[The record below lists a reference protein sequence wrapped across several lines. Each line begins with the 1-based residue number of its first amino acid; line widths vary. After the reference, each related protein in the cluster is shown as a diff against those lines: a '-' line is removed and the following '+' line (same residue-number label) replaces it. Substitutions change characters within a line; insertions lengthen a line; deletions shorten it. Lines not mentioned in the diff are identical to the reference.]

1 MTENKG
7 VSRRVEGKVLT
18 SSMDKSIVVQI
29 NRRLKHERLHKYITL
44 SSKLMAHDEK
54 NQAKVGDKVII
65 AEHRPFS
72 KRKSWVLIEIVTQ
85 AEKGSNEV
93 PV

>member
-7 VSRRVEGKVLT
+7 TSRRVEGKVLT
-18 SSMDKSIVVQI
+18 SGMDKSIVVQV

-54 NQAKVGDKVII
+54 NQANTGDKVII

-72 KRKSWVLIEIVTQ
+72 KRKSWVLVEIVAQ
-85 AEKGSNEV
+85 AKKSSSEV
-93 PV
+93 AV